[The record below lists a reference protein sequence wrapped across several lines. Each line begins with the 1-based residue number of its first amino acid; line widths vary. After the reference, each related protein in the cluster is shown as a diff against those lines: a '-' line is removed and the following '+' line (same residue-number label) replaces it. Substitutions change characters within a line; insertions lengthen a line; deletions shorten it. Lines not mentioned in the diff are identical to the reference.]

1 MVDGNE
7 TIGSV
12 KAVFACGHEPDAKA
26 VTSNV
31 LARRNNTKSR
41 RRVRFAGTAQFS
53 NATKKHIR
61 DTVVPLVD
69 RILSDLQMPNCDF
82 QLSVLNLGAALAL
95 DVGLS
100 ISGLS
105 ADAAVFVA
113 LLSAVLQI
121 PVTDDF
127 VATGHIAS
135 ADGHIRAVKCLAA
148 KV

>member
-1 MVDGNE
+1 VVDGNE